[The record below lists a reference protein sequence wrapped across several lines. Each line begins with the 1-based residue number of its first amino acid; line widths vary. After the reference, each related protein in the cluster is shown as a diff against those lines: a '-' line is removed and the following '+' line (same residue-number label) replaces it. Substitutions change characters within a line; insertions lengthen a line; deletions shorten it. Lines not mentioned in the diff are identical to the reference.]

1 MHRDLVSR
9 LIIFPLLISIS
20 LSAHAEQSQDFGDYV
35 VHFNALNTNLLSPKV
50 AKEYGITRSNQ
61 RAMLNVAVQR
71 KKLGTTVQPINA
83 QVTASATNLAGQ
95 TKELRM
101 REIKEPYAIYYIS
114 EFPISNEETLNFD
127 LSIEPQGSDIEPLS
141 VRFRQQFF
149 VP

>member
-1 MHRDLVSR
+1 MHCELASK
-9 LIIFPLLISIS
+9 LIIVALLFSISIS
-20 LSAHAEQSQDFGDYV
+20 THAEQSQDFGDYV
-35 VHFNALNTNLLSPKV
+35 VHFNALNTNLVSPKV

-71 KKLGTTVQPINA
+71 KKLGTTVQPIAA
-83 QVTASATNLAGQ
+83 QVTATATNLAGQ
-95 TKELRM
+95 TKGLEM

-114 EFPISNEETLNFD
+114 EFPVSNEETLNFE
-127 LSIEPQGSDIEPLS
+127 LSIKPQGSNIEPLA

>member
-1 MHRDLVSR
+1 MHCELASKLIVLV
-9 LIIFPLLISIS
+9 LLFSISI
-20 LSAHAEQSQDFGDYV
+20 LTRAEQSQDFGDYV
-35 VHFNALNTNLLSPKV
+35 VHFNALNTNLVSPKV

-71 KKLGTTVQPINA
+71 KKLGTTVQPIAA
-83 QVTASATNLAGQ
+83 QVTATATNLAGQ
-95 TKELRM
+95 TKELEM

-114 EFPISNEETLNFD
+114 EFPVSNEETLNFE
-127 LSIEPQGSDIEPLS
+127 LSIKPQGSNIEPLA